1 MKNLKSKVILTAFVL
16 LFALFTSFG
25 TTYAWFT
32 ISNTVTVDSMSMTV
46 SSGTSLLI
54 RVYNGEYEGDAAQ
67 DAIDEASLLDATT
80 YLNTLTAT
88 NIKASGKYAG
98 LDNYRLSPVTAAD
111 DDTYAALN
119 GKSLKTMNIM
129 SKVLTETTNANSGTG
144 DYIELKFW
152 LFSQTASADIVL
164 ADLSI
169 TTAAETNPL
178 DTQDNVKFAVN
189 LAAWKSQEKAVA
201 VTVEPAQIYSI
212 DPDYA
217 FAFTS
222 GMNGAADD
230 SGSSAPYALTLGQ
243 QSALLN
249 DHAFFAG
256 TADVDYVSKASD
268 LDATVLTTLAPDT
281 PSLITVRIYIE
292 GWDAQM
298 TNAVLA
304 AKFNISFGF
313 KVQSV

>member
-1 MKNLKSKVILTAFVL
+1 MSHLKSKVILAGFVL
-16 LFALFTSFG
+16 LFAVFVSFG

-80 YLNTLTAT
+80 YLNTLTSD
-88 NIKASGKYAG
+88 NIKATSKYSG
-98 LDNYRLSPVTAAD
+98 LDTYRLSPVTAASSSA
-111 DDTYAALN
+111 YAGLN

-129 SKVLTETTNANSGTG
+129 SKALTETSNSNSSTG
-144 DYIELKFW
+144 DFIELKFW
-152 LFSQTASADIVL
+152 LFCQTVGGNIVL
-164 ADLSI
+164 TDLSI
-169 TTAAETNPL
+169 TTESDTNPL
-178 DTQDNVKFAVN
+178 DAQDNVKYAVN
-189 LAAWKSQEKAVA
+189 LAAWKSQEKAVEITA
-201 VTVEPAQIYSI
+201 EGAKIFSI
-212 DPDYA
+212 HPDYA

-230 SGSSAPYALTLGQ
+230 VGSSAPYFLTTDQ
-243 QSALLN
+243 QNALLGA
-249 DHAFFAG
+249 HAFFAG
-256 TADVDYVSKASD
+256 TADVNYVSKVSD
-268 LDATVLTTLAPDT
+268 QEATVLTALGADT
-281 PSLITVRIYIE
+281 PSLITIRIYIE